1 MGRQAMRHA
10 ADALHAL
17 ATIRAVLNAS
27 RTMHRSTVS
36 RSARGFTLLEM
47 LVVLVIIGLL
57 VGLVG
62 PRLFSKVDQS
72 KVTTAQTQVK
82 LLRGAVET
90 LRLDIGRYP
99 TAEEGLALLAKPPSD
114 AALAARWRGPYLD
127 DAVPL
132 DPWAAP
138 YQYSIPGADSQP
150 FALFSLGADGKR
162 GGEGDAKDI
171 GVLPAQP

>member
-1 MGRQAMRHA
+1 M
-10 ADALHAL
+10 
-17 ATIRAVLNAS
+17 VLKL
-27 RTMHRSTVS
+27 RSTS
-36 RSARGFTLLEM
+36 GPLPAQARGFTLLEM

-57 VGLVG
+57 AGLVG

-99 TAEEGLALLAKPPSD
+99 TADEGLSMLTRRPND
-114 AALAARWRGPYLD
+114 AVLGARWRGPYLD

-132 DPWAAP
+132 DPWNQP
-138 YQYSIPGADSQP
+138 YQYAVPGSDGHP
-150 FALFSLGADGKR
+150 FALYSFGADGKA
-162 GGEGDAKDI
+162 GGEGDARDLGI
-171 GVLPAQP
+171 LSARQP